1 MEKKFI
7 DVLALTIYGLALFPS
22 ADNVISLAVIWVFY
36 NYKCEKEKK
45 KKKVPTVLADVFKH

>member
-1 MEKKFI
+1 MEKKFM

-45 KKKVPTVLADVFKH
+45 KKKGANSLGGCF